1 MAKKWKGLKL
11 KSLTSNHKK
20 IGNKIYLTSKWNMR
34 YNIGNIFSRVA
45 TLPFETP
52 QLELI

>member
-1 MAKKWKGLKL
+1 
-11 KSLTSNHKK
+11 
-20 IGNKIYLTSKWNMR
+20 MR

-52 QLELI
+52 QLELIWESYEL